1 MCIPNEWRPLPGRV
15 AARLP
20 RVAEELLE
28 VLVVD
33 GLRLVAPRAFLQR
46 GKPGGRARYRGLVA
60 RARGLKL
67 AQACTQCP
75 DLDLKPRARL
85 AEREQVVIVV
95 FRPLDVL
102 GQLRCGFVAW
112 LTRHFSS
119 AALVCL
125 APQDIHLVHTASDCR
140 GRNFGG
146 EEPSALPS
154 PDRVSR

>member
-1 MCIPNEWRPLPGRV
+1 MKKIFPSNGPWLPLPGRI
-15 AARLP
+15 AARFP
-20 RVAEELLE
+20 RVAEKLLE

-33 GLRLVAPRAFLQR
+33 GLRPVALGTLLER
-46 GKPGGRARYRGLVA
+46 GKPGGRRLDRRLVA
-60 RARGLKL
+60 RARALKL

-102 GQLRCGFVAW
+102 GQLRCGFFVW
-112 LTRHFSS
+112 LARHFSS

-125 APQDIHLVHTASDCR
+125 APQDIHLVHTAS
-140 GRNFGG
+140 
-146 EEPSALPS
+146 
-154 PDRVSR
+154 